1 MTTTPIQYA
10 TATRTRQG
18 VPFRRLLRVGLSA
31 AVAGLAVVEAYA
43 AIVKAAGVPMSA
55 GFLGATHTQPV
66 TAGSFATGVLVCTFW
81 GTVLTTVLRRVSRRP
96 RRAFVLA
103 SCTLAALSLVVPL
116 RAGATVTSTKLTLVG
131 AHLIVALVVIPILAR
146 ALPRAAQSSQ

>member
-10 TATRTRQG
+10 TAPRTPQG
-18 VPFRRLLRVGLSA
+18 GPSRRLLTVGLSA
-31 AVAGLAVVEAYA
+31 AVAGLAVVEVYA
-43 AIVKAAGVPMSA
+43 AIVKATGVPMSA

-66 TAGSFATGVLVCTFW
+66 TAGSFATGALVCTFW
-81 GTVLTTVLRRVSRRP
+81 GTVLTMVLRKVSRRP
-96 RRAFVLA
+96 RRVFVLA

-116 RAGATVTSTKLTLVG
+116 GAGATVASTKLTLVG

-146 ALPRAAQSSQ
+146 ALPKSAQSSQ